1 MQTALSRRP
10 RRWNLCVSA
19 LVLAAL
25 AALALAALPA
35 SRADAARR
43 APLVNQLVVFKSGN
57 AIQKK
62 VRARAV
68 RVRTR
73 DGRRCAA
80 GRATPLAALVRF
92 RPGRLQIED
101 SGGDSC
107 SLNPADGAQLYVRS
121 IAGQAERGRD
131 GWVYKVGRRIATA
144 GAADPTGPF
153 GNGRL
158 RSGRRVTWYYG
169 RTRAGGEF
177 QRTLELKA
185 VVAPGGLVTVRV
197 RGYDNE
203 GRGVP
208 VAGATVSVRGGVRVL
223 TDSTGAAVLT
233 LAPGTHTLKAEKE
246 GLVRSFS
253 ERVKVG

>member
-1 MQTALSRRP
+1 MQTVHSRCP
-10 RRWNLCVSA
+10 RRRRLCAGALTLCA
-19 LVLAAL
+19 LVAA
-25 AALALAALPA
+25 AVAVLPGDQ
-35 SRADAARR
+35 ADAARR
-43 APLVNQLVVFKSGN
+43 APLVSQLVVFKGGN

-68 RVRTR
+68 RVRVR
-73 DGRRCAA
+73 DGRRCGA
-80 GRATPLAALVRF
+80 GRATPLAALVRS

-107 SLNPADGAQLYVRS
+107 SLRAADGAQLYVRS
-121 IAGQAERGRD
+121 IAGQAERGSD
-131 GWVYKVGRRIATA
+131 GWVYKVGRRLATA

-153 GNGRL
+153 GSGRL
-158 RSGRRVTWYYG
+158 RSGRRVTWFYG

-177 QRTLELKA
+177 QRTLELRA
-185 VVAPGGLVTVRV
+185 VDVQGGVVTARV

-208 VAGATVSVRGGVRVL
+208 VAGASVSVRGGARVI
-223 TDSTGAAVLT
+223 TDATGTAVLT
-233 LAPGTHTLKAEKE
+233 LAPGTHVLKAEKQ